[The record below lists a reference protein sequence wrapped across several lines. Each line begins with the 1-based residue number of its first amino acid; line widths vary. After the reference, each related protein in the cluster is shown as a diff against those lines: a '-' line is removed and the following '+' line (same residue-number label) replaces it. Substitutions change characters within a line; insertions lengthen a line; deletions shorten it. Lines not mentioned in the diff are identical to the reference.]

1 MIHDFEKMS
10 STKKANFLRIFFD
23 QQRRLG
29 KENLNGWT
37 SELFL
42 FDLDRIYRDHLDEI
56 LKKLCGRKSNSE
68 ILDIVFEYFEL

>member
-23 QQRRLG
+23 QQRRFSE
-29 KENLNGWT
+29 ENLNGWT

-42 FDLDRIYRDHLDEI
+42 FDLNRIYRDHLDEI
-56 LKKLCGRKSNSE
+56 LKKLCGKKSDSR
-68 ILDIVFEYFEL
+68 ILDIVFEYFKL